1 MIVMGQ
7 STRKILG
14 SKVMGSSARRVA
26 RLSTVPVL
34 IVPNM

>member
-7 STRKILG
+7 SSKKVLG

-26 RLSTVPVL
+26 RLTKVPIL
-34 IVPNM
+34 IVPNI